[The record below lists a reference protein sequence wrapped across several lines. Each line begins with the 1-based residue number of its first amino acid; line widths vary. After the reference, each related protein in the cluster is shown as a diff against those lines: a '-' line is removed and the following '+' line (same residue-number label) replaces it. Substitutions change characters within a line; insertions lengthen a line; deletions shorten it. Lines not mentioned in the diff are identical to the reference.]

1 MVINMNKNLT
11 TNNQKT
17 VLITGV
23 ASGIGEAVKSKFLS
37 DGYNVIGIDI
47 KEVEE
52 VENLISFG
60 ADITSSEDLKEIKNY
75 CIEHNILL
83 EGIINIA
90 GVHKMASFVE
100 TGFSDIK
107 KLIDINLLGTM
118 LVNHTFHSLLKA
130 KGRIVI
136 VTSEVASMDPMPFNG
151 LYNVSKT
158 ALDSY
163 AQGLRQ
169 ELNLI
174 DQKVITIKPGSIKT
188 PLSKGSLDDTEK
200 LASDTK
206 LYAKQAGKF
215 LKLTKKFMGKTIS
228 PDKVATLIFKAYHK
242 KKPKLIY
249 HINRNFYLTL
259 LNILPKRLQ
268 CFIIKA
274 LLK

>member
-1 MVINMNKNLT
+1 MVISMSKNLT
-11 TNNQKT
+11 ISNQKT

-23 ASGIGEAVKSKFLS
+23 ASGIGEAAKRKFLS
-37 DGYNVIGIDI
+37 DGYKVIGIDI
-47 KEVEE
+47 KKVEE
-52 VENLISFG
+52 EENLISFG
-60 ADITSSEDLKEIKNY
+60 ADITSSEDLNSIKNY
-75 CIEHNILL
+75 CIDNNILL

-90 GVHKMASFVE
+90 GVHKMASLVE
-100 TGFSDIK
+100 TDFSDIK

-118 LVNHTFHSLLKA
+118 AVNHIFHSLLKE

-174 DQKVITIKPGSIKT
+174 NQKVITIKPGSIET

-200 LASDTK
+200 LANDTK
-206 LYAKQAGKF
+206 LYAKQAVKF
-215 LKLTKKFMGKTIS
+215 FKLTKKFMGKTIS
-228 PDKVATLIFKAYHK
+228 PDKVASLIFKAYHK
-242 KKPKLIY
+242 KNPKLVY
-249 HINRNFYLTL
+249 RINRNLYLTL
-259 LNILPKRLQ
+259 LNVLPKRLQ
-268 CFIIKA
+268 CFIIKMI
-274 LLK
+274 LK